1 MKKYLKKTARIAAY
15 LLGGFTGL
23 VVLYGCAAWLLSRIP
38 VNRNAATGHE
48 QAVSIYIR
56 TNGVH
61 TDIVTP
67 LYNEV
72 KDWRQDIP
80 FTATQSGDTA
90 MAYLAFGWGDK
101 GFYLQTPDW
110 SDLKFSVA
118 FKAMFH
124 LGTTVMH
131 TTFYK
136 TMHTGASCKEIR
148 ISVEQYR
155 KLVAYLEGSFRRD
168 DRGKLMAIATANDG
182 YGDDDAFYEAKGV
195 YDLFHTCNT
204 WANNAL
210 KACDQRACLWT
221 PLDKGIFYQYREQ

>member
-168 DRGKLMAIATANDG
+168 DRGKLMAIATAISVPV
-182 YGDDDAFYEAKGV
+182 YGRRSIRAFFINTGNNKKRPFRKRAFRYIV
-195 YDLFHTCNT
+195 CCCYTPYDLRSRIT
-204 WANNAL
+204 L
-210 KACDQRACLWT
+210 R
-221 PLDKGIFYQYREQ
+221 